1 MKTKFFVC
9 LLITAALSLSG
20 CKKQTP
26 KDESPASK
34 AKTVEKVN
42 KPKAV
47 PSAVRKKEE
56 IKTDGLTI
64 TAEPFG
70 MVDDKPV
77 SLYTLTNKNGM
88 RVKITNYGAIVVSIE
103 TPDKAGKLGD
113 ITLGYD
119 NLAGYLEKTPYF
131 GAIVGRYGNR
141 IAKGKFTLDGVE
153 YQLATNDG
161 ENHLHGGVKGFD
173 KVVWMPSE
181 VKAKD
186 NVGLRL
192 MYVSKDGE
200 EGYPGTLFVSVTYT
214 LTNDNE
220 LKINYSAFT
229 DKTTIINL
237 TSHNYFN
244 LAGDGDILGHELML
258 VADNYTPVDETLI
271 PTGEIKSVKGTA
283 MDFTTVKTIGSRI
296 DQVAS
301 GYDHNYVLNNKD
313 GKLALAGQLYEPVS
327 GRALDI
333 YTTEPGIQFYS
344 GNFLDGSITGKGGR
358 VYKKYS
364 GLCLETQHFPDSPNK
379 PDFPSVVLKAGEMY
393 GYQTVHKFYTK

>member
-9 LLITAALSLSG
+9 LLIAAALSLSG

-34 AKTVEKVN
+34 AKTGEKVS

-47 PSAVRKKEE
+47 PSAVRKKED
-56 IKTDGLTI
+56 IKPDGLTI

-77 SLYTLTNKNGM
+77 SLYTMTNKNGM
-88 RVKITNYGAIVVSIE
+88 IVKITNYGAIVVSIE
-103 TPDKAGKLGD
+103 TPDRAGKLGD

-119 NLAGYLEKTPYF
+119 NLDGYLKKTPYF

-153 YQLATNDG
+153 HQLATNDG
-161 ENHLHGGVKGFD
+161 ENHLHGGAKGFD
-173 KVVWMPSE
+173 KVVWVSSE
-181 VKAKD
+181 AKAKD

-192 MYVSKDGE
+192 MYVSEDGE
-200 EGYPGTLFVSVTYT
+200 EGYPGTVFVSVTYT

-220 LKINYSAFT
+220 LRINYGAFAE
-229 DKTTIINL
+229 KTTIINL

-244 LAGDGDILGHELML
+244 LACEGDILGHELML

-271 PTGEIKSVKGTA
+271 PTGEIKPVKGTA
-283 MDFTTVKTIGSRI
+283 MDFTTAKTIGSRI
-296 DQVAS
+296 DQVAG

-313 GKLALAGQLYEPVS
+313 GKLALAGRLYEPVS
-327 GRALDI
+327 GRAMDI

-344 GNFLDGSITGKGGR
+344 GNFLDGSITGRGGR
-358 VYKKYS
+358 FYKKYS
-364 GLCLETQHFPDSPNK
+364 GLCLEAQHFPDSPNK

-393 GYQTVHKFYTK
+393 GHQTVHKFYTK

>member
-1 MKTKFFVC
+1 M
-9 LLITAALSLSG
+9 IAATISLSG
-20 CKKQTP
+20 CKKETP
-26 KDESPASK
+26 KDKPAAPK
-34 AKTVEKVN
+34 AKAVKKVS

-47 PSAVRKKEE
+47 PSAVRKKAE
-56 IKTDGLTI
+56 IETDGLTI
-64 TAEPFG
+64 AVEPFG
-70 MVDDKPV
+70 KVDDKPV

-103 TPDKAGKLGD
+103 TPDRNGKLGD

-119 NLAGYLEKTPYF
+119 SLDGYLEKSPYF

-141 IAKGKFTLDGVE
+141 IAKGKFTLEGVE

-173 KVVWMPSE
+173 KVMWKPSE

-186 NVGLRL
+186 HVGLAL
-192 MYVSKDGE
+192 MRVSKDGE
-200 EGYPGTLFVSVTYT
+200 EGYPGTLFVSVVYT

-220 LKINYSAFT
+220 LKINYSGFA
-229 DKTTIINL
+229 DKATIVNL

-244 LAGDGDILGHELML
+244 LACGGDILGHELML
-258 VADNYTPVDETLI
+258 AADNYTPVDETLI
-271 PTGEIKSVKGTA
+271 PTGEIKAVQNTA
-283 MDFTTVKTIGSRI
+283 MDFTTAKTIGSRI
-296 DQVAS
+296 DKVDG

-313 GKLALAGQLYEPVS
+313 GKLALAAQLYEPVS
-327 GRALDI
+327 GRAMDI

-344 GNFLDGSITGKGGR
+344 GNFLDGSITGKGDR

-379 PDFPSVVLKAGEMY
+379 PNFPSVVLKAGGMY
-393 GYQTVHKFYTK
+393 GYQTVHKFYTR